1 MSRSPLVLLVTHSGD
16 HFTVERVAEACAR
29 RGARPVRF
37 DTDRFPEE
45 VCLSAALGAGGA
57 ENVVRAG
64 GVEVE
69 ASEVRAVWARRIWP
83 PRLSGDLSERFRA
96 SCMRESAAALE
107 GFFDGLRGARWV
119 NDPSSERAAENK
131 LLQLRAAREAG
142 LEIPPTLL
150 TNDAE
155 RARAFYER
163 EGGRVVAKLLRPL
176 SVSMGD
182 APLFVYTSDVRA
194 EDLEALDT
202 LRHCP
207 VVFQRKVEKRR
218 ELRVAYVAGSLF
230 TGALDASGSARGRT
244 DWRLAEPG
252 ECSWSRATLKPSLAA
267 RLKKLMRRLG
277 LVYGAIDLIETP
289 DGRHVFLE
297 VNPGG
302 EWGMLEHDLDLPISE
317 AIADALI
324 SSKFQVASS
333 KLEGTCS

>member
-16 HFTVERVAEACAR
+16 HFTVERVAEALAR
-29 RGARPVRF
+29 RGARALRF
-37 DTDRFPEE
+37 DTDLFPEE
-45 VCLSAALGAGGA
+45 VRLSAALAHEGA
-57 ENVVRAG
+57 ENVLRVGEA
-64 GVEVE
+64 EVE

-83 PRLSGDLSERFRA
+83 PRLGGDLDERFRA
-96 SCMRESAAALE
+96 SCARESAAALE
-107 GFFDGLRGARWV
+107 GFFDGLGGALWV
-119 NDPSSERAAENK
+119 NDPRSERAAENK

-150 TNDAE
+150 TNDAA
-155 RARAFYER
+155 RARAFYEA

-182 APLFVYTSDVRA
+182 APFFVYTSDVRA
-194 EDLEALDT
+194 EDVEALDS

-207 VVFQRKVEKRR
+207 VVFQRKVEKLR
-218 ELRVAYVAGSLF
+218 ELRVAYVAGRLF

-244 DWRLAEPG
+244 DWRLAGPD
-252 ECSWSRATLKPSLAA
+252 ECSWSRATLKPPLAA

-277 LVYGAIDLIETP
+277 LAYGAIDLIETP

-302 EWGMLEHDLDLPISE
+302 EWGMLEHDLGLPISE
-317 AIADALI
+317 AIAEALLGD
-324 SSKFQVASS
+324 K
-333 KLEGTCS
+333 

>member
-1 MSRSPLVLLVTHSGD
+1 MSRGPLVLLVTHSGD
-16 HFTVERVAEACAR
+16 HFTVERVAEALAR

-45 VCLSAALGAGGA
+45 VRLSATPEPDGAGYIFGA
-57 ENVVRAG
+57 D
-64 GVEVE
+64 GVEFE

-83 PRLSGDLSERFRA
+83 PRLSERLDERFRA
-96 SCMRESAAALE
+96 ACVRESAAALE
-107 GFFDGLRGARWV
+107 GFFDGLGGARWV
-119 NDPSSERAAENK
+119 NDPQSECAAENK
-131 LLQLRAAREAG
+131 LRQLRAAREAG
-142 LEIPPTLL
+142 LDIPPTLL
-150 TNDAE
+150 TNDAA
-155 RARAFYER
+155 RARAFFEA

-194 EDLEALDT
+194 EDIEALDS

-207 VVFQRKVEKRR
+207 VVLQRKIEKRR
-218 ELRVAYVAGSLF
+218 ELRVAYVAGRLF

-244 DWRLAEPG
+244 DWRLAEQG
-252 ECSWSRATLKPSLAA
+252 ECAWSSATLKAPLAA
-267 RLKKLMRRLG
+267 RLRKLMRRLG
-277 LVYGAIDLIETP
+277 LAYGAIDLIETP

-302 EWGMLEHDLDLPISE
+302 EWGMLEHDLGLPISE

-324 SSKFQVASS
+324 GA
-333 KLEGTCS
+333 